1 MENTYQLVFTAPN
14 GGQIEIHHDHL
25 SLELAEN
32 QFFALMLAMSGKHV
46 KLLPYSYQTNVK
58 NPDAEVDGRIVDFK
72 YPARSKIL
80 HTGIQSLIKSAN
92 YQGAS
97 VAFIY
102 LGNPLIEQRDVKRA
116 LIAALQTDWNSNIK
130 EVWLLYRDL
139 TILELS
145 RSEIEDRS
153 FIGKL
158 K

>member
-1 MENTYQLVFTAPN
+1 MAHEEY
-14 GGQIEIHHDHL
+14 L
-25 SLELAEN
+25 STRFYCTKWWSN
-32 QFFALMLAMSGKHV
+32 RNS
-46 KLLPYSYQTNVK
+46 PR
-58 NPDAEVDGRIVDFK
+58 P
-72 YPARSKIL
+72 
-80 HTGIQSLIKSAN
+80 LIFRTCRTAN

-145 RSEIEDRS
+145 RSEIQDRS